1 MDEARAAR
9 PTINCIDEY
18 CAYYRNLFSDV
29 RGFEA
34 FKHLHI
40 GMSSS
45 IKRKTLPAIAELVG
59 LPNEQ
64 SLHHFLTKSP
74 WQAQQL
80 RNQRLYLTW
89 QELKNRKIFVI
100 IDETGDKKKGR
111 STDYVSRQYLGK
123 LGKIDNGIVAVTA
136 WGLID
141 NITFPLMF
149 EIYKPKQRLKAGD
162 VYHSKPEIAA
172 RLVRQIQQMG
182 FEIELVL
189 ADSLYGESEA
199 TFLGCLEELKLNF
212 IVAIRSNHG
221 VWLPKEQKVRQNRWR
236 KFNRIFSDE
245 TQEIRFVREIV
256 FGKKGYRRYWEVT
269 TEPETLPD
277 NSTWYVMTEI
287 PEISYKDVGNLYGC
301 RNWVEYALNQSK
313 NELGWADFRLS
324 RYESIEKWWEIVSS
338 AYLLVSLFA
347 TPWRNSNKS
356 QIHPQGEQV
365 INLLSQHT
373 HWDSGKGWKNFLNN
387 LRLISQPFICF
398 NLIQRWLKVF
408 PIPQLS
414 LGFPRLISLM
424 NFFASPIE
432 QTTFEPHYQF
442 SSA

>member
-1 MDEARAAR
+1 MDEPRAAR
-9 PTINCIDEY
+9 PTINFLDEY
-18 CAYYRNLFSDV
+18 CALYRNLFSDV
-29 RGFEA
+29 RTFEA
-34 FKHLHI
+34 FKHLHV
-40 GMSSS
+40 GMISS
-45 IKRKTLPAIAELVG
+45 IQRKTLPAIAELVG

-64 SLHHFLTKSP
+64 SLHHFLSKSP
-74 WQAQQL
+74 WQIQQL
-80 RNQRLYLTW
+80 RNQRLHLIL
-89 QELKNRKIFVI
+89 QELKTRKIFVI

-111 STDYVSRQYLGK
+111 STEYVSRQYLGK

-172 RLVRQIQQMG
+172 RLVQQIQQMG
-182 FEIELVL
+182 FQIELVL

-199 TFLGCLEELKLNF
+199 TFLGCLEKLKLNF

-221 VWLPKEQKVRQNRWR
+221 VWLPQGQRVRQNRWR
-236 KFNRIFSDE
+236 KFNRIFSDG

-269 TEPETLPD
+269 TDPETLPD

-347 TPWRNSNKS
+347 IPWRDSNK
-356 QIHPQGEQV
+356 PPVDTQGEPV
-365 INLLSQHT
+365 RNLFSQHP

-398 NLIQRWLKVF
+398 NLIQRWLTVF

-424 NFFASPIE
+424 NFFPSPIE
-432 QTTFEPHYQF
+432 QTISSAHYQF